1 MLLQPTKLSVFK
13 EIGDKEQE
21 IMMVETRMRPITR
34 GIPLKTNGTLSDH
47 IRRDYTNVENKVEKL
62 KDQIFIGGE
71 NEQQFLTKQNGDS
84 PLGKYFEKAIKG
96 DFDNAK
102 GVNGSST

>member
-1 MLLQPTKLSVFK
+1 MLLQPTKLSVFE

-47 IRRDYTNVENKVEKL
+47 IPQDYTNVENQVEKL
-62 KDQIFIGGE
+62 KDQILIGGE

-102 GVNGSST
+102 GVSGSST